1 MNIYDIEQ
9 VVVELE
15 RYLHAALVPHE
26 ASDSGSH
33 RALLLIFDMLD
44 MLGLNEDDEEHF
56 PHGHLPDAQ
65 KPEGPQVVREIH
77 HDRVL
82 LSELCLL
89 SPDHYQVKLLR
100 LREYLLHLKD
110 LLLPIH
116 IEGHRENS

>member
-1 MNIYDIEQ
+1 MHIYDIEK
-9 VVVELE
+9 VVVQLE

-26 ASDSGSH
+26 TSDPGRH
-33 RALLLIFDMLD
+33 RALLLILDMLN

-56 PHGHLPDAQ
+56 PHGDLPDTQ

-82 LSELCLL
+82 LGELCFL
-89 SPDHYQVKLLR
+89 STDHYQVKLLR
-100 LREYLLHLKD
+100 LREYLLHLEY

-116 IEGHRENS
+116 IEGHG